1 MIDDTVDIL
10 NDIIEKRI
18 FQQFTLVCFRYII
31 NRKGDIM
38 REKIL
43 KDIIEAMKS
52 KDKDRLTTL
61 RLLKGA
67 MQLEEINKKG
77 QLDDTEIINL
87 ISKQIK
93 TRRESIVEFEK
104 ANRLDLVEKTEKEIE
119 VLSTYMPEQLSEEE
133 VIKLIDEA
141 FTEIKPTS
149 MKDMKD
155 IMSYL
160 NPKISGRADKSFVS
174 KMIREK
180 LS

>member
-10 NDIIEKRI
+10 NDIMEKRI
-18 FQQFTLVCFRYII
+18 LQQFTLVCFRYII

-43 KDIIEAMKS
+43 KDIIEAMKN
-52 KDKDRLTTL
+52 KDKERLTTL

-104 ANRLDLVEKTEKEIE
+104 ANRFDLVEKTEKEIE

>member
-43 KDIIEAMKS
+43 KDIIEAMKN
-52 KDKDRLTTL
+52 KDKERLTTL

-104 ANRLDLVEKTEKEIE
+104 ANRFDLVEKTEKEIE

-133 VIKLIDEA
+133 VIKLIDKA

>member
-1 MIDDTVDIL
+1 
-10 NDIIEKRI
+10 
-18 FQQFTLVCFRYII
+18 
-31 NRKGDIM
+31 M
-38 REKIL
+38 RERIL

-52 KDKDRLTTL
+52 KDKERLSTL
-61 RLLKGA
+61 RMLKGA

-77 QLDDTEIINL
+77 ELDDTEIINL

-104 ANRLDLVEKTEKEIE
+104 ANRKDLVEKTEKEIE

-149 MKDMKD
+149 MKDMKN
-155 IMSYL
+155 IMAYL
-160 NPKISGRADKSFVS
+160 NPKICGRADKSFVS
-174 KMIREK
+174 KTIKEK

>member
-1 MIDDTVDIL
+1 
-10 NDIIEKRI
+10 
-18 FQQFTLVCFRYII
+18 
-31 NRKGDIM
+31 M
-38 REKIL
+38 RDKIL

-52 KDKDRLTTL
+52 KDKDRLATL

-77 QLDDTEIINL
+77 ELDDTEIINL

-93 TRRESIVEFEK
+93 TRRESISEFKK

-119 VLSTYMPEQLSEEE
+119 VLSTYMPEQLSEDE

-141 FTEIKPTS
+141 FNEVNPTS
-149 MKDMKD
+149 MKDMKN
-155 IMSYL
+155 IMAYL
-160 NPKISGRADKSFVS
+160 NPKISGKADKSFVS
-174 KMIREK
+174 KVIRER